1 MSILQDVDAEVK
13 AALKKFGYISHGE
26 AQTVLGKISAD
37 IAAGVTVLNGWA
49 HGKTHSVDEALSVGT
64 DPVSAPPLK
73 VVVDNV
79 RPVGADVAAAYERL
93 RIAAADLLRQEEEL
107 GTQFAPLDALREAL
121 YGAKASTGSTDA
133 IQPPAA
139 TDAPDLPP
147 NAPPAPPPLTDPPA
161 AA

>member
-13 AALKKFGYISHGE
+13 AALRNFGYISHGE

-73 VVVDNV
+73 VVVDNA
-79 RPVGADVAAAYERL
+79 RPVGADVAAAYEKL
-93 RIAAADLLRQEEEL
+93 RIAAYNVLE
-107 GTQFAPLDALREAL
+107 FASGVPNAWTDELREAL
-121 YGAKASTGSTDA
+121 LGPKAPASPADA
-133 IQPPAA
+133 IQPVAA
-139 TDAPDLPP
+139 TDAPDLPA